1 LLCENNT
8 PLFRNNCQNILIDKI
23 NTEKQKNKHIIFFES
38 SNCFVKLKNHFDGDC
53 FHHSKI
59 NVLKLIVAWPIGVRF
74 SQVNWLVMQRNRCKK
89 HRKLIGAVPP
99 HHIVPRRKKWKWM
112 GTKQSYR
119 RSEEVVAILH
129 CGSKKNYIW
138 NQILYGL
145 QHSHIRHIYYR
156 WIMIVFSTVK
166 INYY

>member
-59 NVLKLIVAWPIGVRF
+59 NVLKLSGLADWSTVQS
-74 SQVNWLVMQRNRCKK
+74 SQ
-89 HRKLIGAVPP
+89 LIGYAKEPV
-99 HHIVPRRKKWKWM
+99 
-112 GTKQSYR
+112 
-119 RSEEVVAILH
+119 
-129 CGSKKNYIW
+129 
-138 NQILYGL
+138 
-145 QHSHIRHIYYR
+145 
-156 WIMIVFSTVK
+156 
-166 INYY
+166 